1 MNNRNYYKEML
12 TIGLPITLQSI
23 FQASYSIIDQL
34 MVGQLGTVSI
44 AGGGLGGK
52 FSSLFTVTIGA
63 VATVASILISQYR
76 GSNDENGIN
85 LSFFT
90 NLYIGII
97 VTLIFAIPSF
107 FAPQKI
113 MQLYTNDVQT
123 YTIAAEYLKI
133 ISVSFIPMIF
143 TIMAASFLRSVEL
156 SKYPLYCSIISMIL
170 NIIGNYILIFGKLG
184 FSPMGLNGAAIA
196 TLISRTIECILLMIC
211 LKKGTDALKI
221 KLTFKVAIKK
231 DFLAKIFI
239 IIFPILINEFLWSVG
254 ENVYAFIYG
263 RIGTEALAAMTLT
276 NPIQGMFTG
285 VFSGASAA
293 AVVMIGNRLGKD
305 SYEESYYV
313 SKLLIKVGFIGSVL
327 IGIGLAAA
335 SGIYVKLFNIE
346 PQVSEITKCILYVF
360 SIMLFVK
367 VLNMILGGGILRS
380 GGNTKLTLI
389 IDIIGTWGFGVPLG
403 LISAFVFKLP
413 IYWVYLILS
422 MEECIRL
429 IISVFLFKKKIW
441 MNNLTKEV

>member
-1 MNNRNYYKEML
+1 MDNRNFYKEML

-23 FQASYSIIDQL
+23 FQASYSVIDQL

-44 AGGGLGGK
+44 AGAGLGGK
-52 FSSLFTVTIGA
+52 FSSLFIVTIGA
-63 VATVASILISQYR
+63 VATVASILISQY
-76 GSNDENGIN
+76 GGNNDENGIN
-85 LSFFT
+85 LTFFT
-90 NLYIGII
+90 NLYIGMI
-97 VTLIFAIPSF
+97 VSIIFAIPSF

-113 MQLYTNDVQT
+113 MHLYTTDVQT

-133 ISVSFIPMIF
+133 ISVSFVPMIF
-143 TIMAASFLRSVEL
+143 TIIAASFLRSVEL
-156 SKYPLYCSIISMIL
+156 SKYPLYCSIISMIV

-184 FSPMGLNGAAIA
+184 VSPMGLNGAAIA
-196 TLISRTIECILLMIC
+196 TLISRTIECILLGIF
-211 LKKGTDALKI
+211 LKKGTQALKM
-221 KLTFKVAIKK
+221 KLTFKIAIKK

-239 IIFPILINEFLWSVG
+239 ILLPILANEFLWSVG
-254 ENVYAFIYG
+254 ENIYAFIYG

-285 VFSGASAA
+285 VFSGVSAA

-313 SKLLIKVGFIGSVL
+313 SKLLIKVGFIGAVL
-327 IGIGLAAA
+327 TGIILAAA

-346 PQVSEITKCILYVF
+346 PQVSEITKYILYVF

-380 GGNTKLTLI
+380 GGNTKLTLV
-389 IDIIGTWGFGVPLG
+389 IDLIGTWVFGVPLG
-403 LISAFVFKLP
+403 LFSAFVLKLP
-413 IYWVYLILS
+413 IHWVYLILS
-422 MEECIRL
+422 MEEGVRL
-429 IISVFLFKKKIW
+429 IISLISFKKKVW
-441 MNNLTKEV
+441 MNNLTK